1 MALLESYL
9 FSFKTLTSD
18 DMLIHMYV
26 RNVFGEKISSQYPGC
41 QRFFSRWGKCLQKS
55 NFNFGNEISQFI

>member
-26 RNVFGEKISSQYPGC
+26 RNVFGEKIPSEYPGC
-41 QRFFSRWGKCLQKS
+41 QRFFSLGKMPAKIKFQHGK
-55 NFNFGNEISQFI
+55 